1 MNRRKIHSLCGRSQ
15 RGVGMIEVLV
25 TFVIVSVGM
34 LAIVGMQI
42 TGKQANYDA
51 VQRTAASHLAMD
63 MMERMRLNPTG
74 LAGYASNTVLGGN
87 TIGAANPTCAA
98 VGSSCTPTQLA
109 AADLDD
115 WEQLLDGFAEWV
127 DADAD
132 DAVDAGERATGGLV
146 NPRACITGP
155 AGGGTGQY
163 QIFIVWRGS
172 QEQATPALGAG
183 VCGGGLDN
191 TSLYGTVDDATLNTL
206 RRIVRISFFVVV

>member
-1 MNRRKIHSLCGRSQ
+1 MKSSKFHSRCSRLQ

-74 LAGYASNTVLGGN
+74 LAGYATNTVLGGN
-87 TIGAANPTCAA
+87 TVATPNPACAA

-115 WEQLLDGFAEWV
+115 WEELLDGLAEWV
-127 DADAD
+127 DADSD
-132 DAVDAGERATGGLV
+132 DTVDAGERATGGLV
-146 NPRACITGP
+146 NPRACVIGP
-155 AGGGTGQY
+155 AGGGTGLY
-163 QIFIVWRGS
+163 RIFIVWRGS
-172 QEQATPALGAG
+172 QEQATAALGGG

-191 TSLYGTVDDATLNTL
+191 TNLYGTVADASSNDL